1 MLEHSQRRAVGPW
14 RRWAFRVWIALTIL
28 FGAYI
33 VVILP
38 FFRDDRIGPFLT
50 GVPVP
55 FVMIALLMIGLD
67 WLLWLVTATRRR
79 REG

>member
-1 MLEHSQRRAVGPW
+1 MLEHAQRRAVGPW
-14 RRWAFRVWIALTIL
+14 RRWAFRIWMGLTIL
-28 FGAYI
+28 FGIYI
-33 VVILP
+33 VGILP
-38 FFRDDRIGPFLT
+38 FFRDDRIGQFLT

-55 FVMIALLMIGLD
+55 FVMIALLMIG